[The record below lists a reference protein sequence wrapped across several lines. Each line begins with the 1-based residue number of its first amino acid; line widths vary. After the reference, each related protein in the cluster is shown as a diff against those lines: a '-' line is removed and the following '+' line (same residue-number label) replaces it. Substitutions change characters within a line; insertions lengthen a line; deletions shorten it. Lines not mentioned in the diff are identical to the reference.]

1 MAARAN
7 RFAGQT
13 HTVSSN
19 TVTLRVVQPVKVR
32 TVALPL
38 PDWVSVGNATRLP
51 ITVDRELL
59 EGEEATITIPV
70 TLR

>member
-32 TVALPL
+32 TV
-38 PDWVSVGNATRLP
+38 GNATRLP